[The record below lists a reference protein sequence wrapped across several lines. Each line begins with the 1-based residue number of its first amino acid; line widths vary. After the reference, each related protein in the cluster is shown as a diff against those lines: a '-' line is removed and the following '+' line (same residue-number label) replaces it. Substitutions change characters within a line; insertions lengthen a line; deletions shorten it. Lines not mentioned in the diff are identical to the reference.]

1 MNPAV
6 RCQTLGGMRVAD
18 PIEELAAALGT
29 EARPAW
35 RGRLH
40 HFALFVFPPLFLALF
55 LIART
60 TGAKLAVLVNGLGVC
75 SMLAA
80 SATYHRWV
88 HTPTARASWQRADHA
103 MIFAAIAGS
112 FTPVCVLAVP
122 HWWGIPVLVAM
133 WVAAICGAAMKFTN
147 WRHRRVVGGVLYIGL
162 GWASLVVVPAVWQSR
177 GALPVLLIGVG
188 GVFYTGGAI
197 LFYRRL
203 PRLRPAVFSY
213 HEIWHACTIV
223 AALAHLAA
231 VWVIVSRS

>member
-1 MNPAV
+1 
-6 RCQTLGGMRVAD
+6 MRVAD

-29 EARPAW
+29 EARPLW

-40 HFALFVFPPLFLALF
+40 HFALFVFPPLFLALI
-55 LIART
+55 LVAHST
-60 TGAKLAVLVNGLGVC
+60 VAKVVVVVNGLGVC

-122 HWWGIPVLVAM
+122 RWWGIPTLIVM
-133 WVAAICGAAMKFTN
+133 WVASILGAVMKFTN
-147 WRHRRVVGGVLYIGL
+147 WKHRRVVGGILYIGL
-162 GWASLVVVPAVWQSR
+162 GWASLVVIPSVWESR
-177 GALPVLLIGVG
+177 GMLPVVLIGIG
-188 GVFYTGGAI
+188 GFFYTVGAI
-197 LFYRRL
+197 LLYRRR

-213 HEIWHACTIV
+213 HEVWHACTVV
-223 AALAHLAA
+223 AAMAHLAA
-231 VWVIVSRS
+231 VWVIVRRT

>member
-1 MNPAV
+1 MS
-6 RCQTLGGMRVAD
+6 LAD

-29 EARPAW
+29 EARPLW

-40 HFALFVFPPLFLALF
+40 HFALFVFPPLFLALVVV
-55 LIART
+55 ART
-60 TGAKLAVLVNGLGVC
+60 TEAKVAAAVYGLGVC

-88 HTPTARASWQRADHA
+88 HSPAARASWQRTDHA

-122 HWWGIPVLVAM
+122 HWWGLPVLALM
-133 WVAAICGAAMKFTN
+133 WAASITGAAMKFTN
-147 WRHRRVVGGVLYIGL
+147 WKHRRVVGGVLYMGL
-162 GWASLVVVPAVWQSR
+162 GWASLVVIPSVWQTR
-177 GALPVLLIGVG
+177 GALPVLLMGVTA
-188 GVFYTGGAI
+188 VFYTGGAI
-197 LFYRRL
+197 VLFRRL

-213 HEIWHACTIV
+213 HEVWHACVVI

-231 VWVIVSRS
+231 VWVIIRRS